1 MPEQWRK
8 NVVAVTGT
16 IGSGKSTVARM
27 FADLGAYVVSADDLA
42 REAVKRG
49 SPGLKRITE
58 AFGAHILT
66 AKKTLNRRKL
76 AAIVFTNPHERRRLE
91 KIIHPIIRKLA
102 KQKFIRA
109 YGRHPMLVYEVPLL
123 FEARMNPRDFKAVI
137 VVAASKETSI
147 RRLMNN
153 KRLSRTA
160 AIARLGAQIPLEKK
174 IKFADYVIRNTGS
187 LTKLRSQVKQ
197 ISKQVA

>member
-1 MPEQWRK
+1 MPAQWRK

-16 IGSGKSTVARM
+16 IGSGKTTVARM

-66 AKKTLNRRKL
+66 AQKTLNRRKL
-76 AAIVFTNPHERRRLE
+76 AEIVFADPRERRRLE
-91 KIIHPIIRKLA
+91 KITHPIIWKLA
-102 KQKFIRA
+102 EKKFNRA
-109 YGRHPMLVYEVPLL
+109 KSRFSLLIYEIPLL
-123 FEARMNPRDFKAVI
+123 FEVRMNPKDFKAVI

-153 KRLSRTA
+153 KRLSRAA
-160 AIARLGAQIPLEKK
+160 AIARLGAQMPLEKK

-187 LTKLRSQVKQ
+187 RSKLRAQVKYV
-197 ISKQVA
+197 SKLVK